1 MKKIAK
7 SALTAAAVTAAAL
20 TAATPAMAAD
30 KTLLKT
36 PIAFGSHLPALGTPI
51 VWVSE
56 QLPIMSDKQLQM
68 KIYEPGKLIAPP
80 EILGA
85 VSSGKVNS
93 GYATAGYWQGKMPA
107 AALFSA
113 VPFGPEAGEYLAWL
127 YYGNGLK
134 LYQEMYDSNGFNV
147 KVLPCAIISPE
158 SSGWFSKPIEKPEDL
173 KGLNMRFFGLGASVM
188 EKMGVSTS
196 QLPGGEIFGALEKG
210 AIDASEFSQ
219 PAIDQRLGFH
229 KIVKYNY
236 FPGWHQQ
243 STIFELL
250 VNKDTWNEMSKSNQA
265 ILENTGKASMT
276 NAIAEGESMQFSV
289 MKKNAEENGVQIR
302 YWNDTMLNAFEA
314 KWNEVVTEM
323 SASDPFFKKAY
334 EDLKQFRDGYDLWEA
349 NAFLPRPKPSL

>member
-1 MKKIAK
+1 MKKFTK
-7 SALTAAAVTAAAL
+7 SVISTAVLAGV
-20 TAATPAMAAD
+20 AATAMMPAQAAD
-30 KTLLKT
+30 KMLLKT

-51 VWVSE
+51 VWVAD
-56 QLPIMSDKQLQM
+56 QLKLVTDGKMKM
-68 KIYEPGKLIAPP
+68 KIYEPGKLVSPP
-80 EILGA
+80 EILDA

-113 VPFGPEAGEYLAWL
+113 VPFGPEAGEYMAWM

-134 LYQEMYDSNGFNV
+134 LYQEMYDTNGFNV
-147 KVLPCAIISPE
+147 KVIPCAIISPE
-158 SSGWFSKPIEKPEDL
+158 TSGWFNKEINTPADL

-229 KIVKYNY
+229 KIMKYNY

-243 STIFELL
+243 ATIFELL
-250 VNKDTWNEMSKSNQA
+250 VNKDAWGKMSKGQQA
-265 ILENTGKASMT
+265 TVENTCKASMT
-276 NAIAEGESMQFSV
+276 NAIAEGEAMQFPV
-289 MKKNAEENGVQIR
+289 MAKAAENGVEIR
-302 YWNDTMLNAFEA
+302 YWNDTMLAAFEE
-314 KWNEVVTEM
+314 KWDEVVVEK
-323 SASDPFFKKAY
+323 SAADPFFKKVWD
-334 EDLKQFRDGYDLWEA
+334 DLNTFRTGYNLWES
-349 NAFLPRPKPSL
+349 NAFLPRSR